1 MKEIIKKYKYLFI
14 GGIMGIV
21 QQFAGRLDYMLYK
34 GHDIFSFSA
43 IMGGLSIYAA
53 IILFTIKRDV
63 PPKQQFRDL
72 FLFFLGL
79 DFFYYL
85 YIFILDIIEYITV
98 PDTLPDELKLE
109 AIFFQRT
116 KGEVIDFIK
125 WTVIGTAAAVCG
137 YFATRFRNDG
147 KKRRYSVMMLPL
159 FAVIALEL
167 ISSCITNVT
176 YVIQEYKVS
185 HGTLLPEERNQ
196 MGDWSSLTVTLFI
209 LGLCVY
215 KFFIK
220 PNQQPKTQLKAGT

>member
-21 QQFAGRLDYMLYK
+21 QQFAGRLDYMLFK
-34 GHDIFSFSA
+34 GHHIFSFSS

-53 IILFTIKRDV
+53 IILFTIRRDV

-85 YIFILDIIEYITV
+85 YIFVLDIIEYITV

-109 AIFFQRT
+109 AIYFQNT
-116 KGEVIDFIK
+116 KGEIIDFIK
-125 WTVIGTAAAVCG
+125 WTAIGTAAAVWG

-167 ISSCITNVT
+167 ISSCVSNVK
-176 YVIQEYKVS
+176 YFIQEYKVS

-196 MGDWSSLTVTLFI
+196 EIDWAPLTVSLFI

-220 PNQQPKTQLKAGT
+220 PNHQPKTQLKAEA

>member
-1 MKEIIKKYKYLFI
+1 MKIQGQIVKYKYLFI

-85 YIFILDIIEYITV
+85 YVFALDIIEYITV
-98 PDTLPDELKLE
+98 PDTLSEELRAE
-109 AIFFQRT
+109 RIYFQRT
-116 KGEVIDFIK
+116 MEEIIDFIK
-125 WTVIGTAAAVCG
+125 WTFIGTAAAVWG
-137 YFATRFRNDG
+137 YFATKFRNNG
-147 KKRRYSVMMLPL
+147 KKKRYSVMMLPL
-159 FAVIALEL
+159 FAVIAWEL
-167 ISSCITNVT
+167 MSSCIVNVI
-176 YVIQEYKVS
+176 YCIQEYKIS
-185 HGTLLPEERNQ
+185 HGTLLPEERHHASE
-196 MGDWSSLTVTLFI
+196 WSALATNLFI

-215 KFFIK
+215 QFLIK
-220 PNQQPKTQLKAGT
+220 PHRKPKAR